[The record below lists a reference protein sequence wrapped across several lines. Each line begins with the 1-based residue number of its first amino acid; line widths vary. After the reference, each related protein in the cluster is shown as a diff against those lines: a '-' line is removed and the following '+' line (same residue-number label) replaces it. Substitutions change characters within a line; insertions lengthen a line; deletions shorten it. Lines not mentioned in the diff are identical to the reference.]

1 VSQNQNPIDTIAN
14 SPMSSTQIMAVCMCI
29 MLTALDGFD
38 VLAISFASP
47 GISSEWGISRAALG
61 VVLSMELIGMAVGSI
76 VLGNFADRFGRRPTI
91 LICLVVMSAGML
103 AAGLANGIND
113 LSAYRFITGLG
124 IGGMLAST
132 SAMAAEFSNVRHRS
146 MAVILMAGGYPL
158 GAVLGGAVAS
168 ELLKYHDW
176 RAVFYFGA
184 VATALF
190 ILLVWY
196 ILPESISYLIHKRPK
211 GALEQVNKILQRM
224 KHASI
229 PILPDSE
236 PSAKSSLATGIGALL
251 SGELRRTTLLLTAAY
266 FTHIMTFYF
275 ILKWIP
281 KIVVDMG
288 YAPSAAGGV
297 LVWANVG
304 GLFGCMLIGL
314 LSHHFAV
321 RMLVIIMLAGGATM
335 VAVFGQGQQDLQQ
348 LALIAGVAGF
358 FTNAAVVG
366 LYALFTLAFPTE
378 LRASGTGL
386 VIGFGRGGAALG
398 PITAGLMFSG
408 GYSLQSVSFTMAVGS
423 VLAILA
429 LLLLRARSNNE

>member
-1 VSQNQNPIDTIAN
+1 MSQNPTDLIAN
-14 SPMSSTQIMAVCMCI
+14 SPMSATQIMAVCMCI

-47 GISSEWGISRAALG
+47 GISSEWGINRAALG

-76 VLGNFADRFGRRPTI
+76 LLGNFADKYGRRPTI

-103 AAGLANGIND
+103 AAGLAKGIND

-132 SAMAAEFSNVRHRS
+132 SAMAAEFSSAKHRS
-146 MAVILMAGGYPL
+146 MAVILMAAGYPL

-184 VATALF
+184 TATALF

-196 ILPESISYLIHKRPK
+196 ILPESISYLIHKRPQ
-211 GALEQVNKILQRM
+211 GALEQINKILLRM
-224 KHASI
+224 KHSSI
-229 PILPDSE
+229 PILPDVE
-236 PSAKSSLATGIGALL
+236 PSAKSAANSGMGALFSAQL
-251 SGELRRTTLLLTAAY
+251 SSTTLLLTAAY

-304 GLFGCMLIGL
+304 GLLGCMLLGL
-314 LSHHFAV
+314 LSHRFAV
-321 RMLVIIMLAGGATM
+321 RILVIIMLAGGATM

-378 LRASGTGL
+378 LRASGTGF
-386 VIGFGRGGAALG
+386 VIGIGRGGAALG
-398 PITAGLMFSG
+398 PITAGLMFSA
-408 GYSLQSVSFTMAVGS
+408 GYGLQSVSFAMAIGS
-423 VLAILA
+423 LLAILA
-429 LLLLRARSNNE
+429 LFFLRTRRNGG